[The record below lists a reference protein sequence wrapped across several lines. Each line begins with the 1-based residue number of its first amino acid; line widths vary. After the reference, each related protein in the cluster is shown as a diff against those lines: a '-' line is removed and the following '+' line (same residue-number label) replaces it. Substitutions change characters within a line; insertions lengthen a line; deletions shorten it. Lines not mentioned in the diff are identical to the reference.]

1 MSPLKATRNSDTVTL
16 LIRDDSNVGAA
27 LIHSA
32 FRDIA
37 SLTRWGADKMESRIF
52 DIWPWHCL
60 LQKPDHTSVLALECC
75 TLNIRKPQRITISNS
90 KLLDQI
96 SNIQSS
102 YANTDNSGHET
113 DEGSFWYLGFIWF
126 AWQIQWV
133 TIVGN
138 VCIYREMRLGIK
150 IPELSEALFRKSVLD
165 CKSRGDLCPC
175 SLIGSYPWPLDC
187 NFLWKGLNFGPT
199 WNWWKDAFAIRIIWK

>member
-1 MSPLKATRNSDTVTL
+1 MSGRLWFIQLSETSPSDRMRGWQDG
-16 LIRDDSNVGAA
+16 IS
-27 LIHSA
+27 
-32 FRDIA
+32 
-37 SLTRWGADKMESRIF
+37 
-52 DIWPWHCL
+52 DIWH
-60 LQKPDHTSVLALECC
+60 LAL
-75 TLNIRKPQRITISNS
+75 TLSVTKTWSYLGTCSGMLYFKYTQTPEDYNFKFKIVRSDIKY
-90 KLLDQI
+90 
-96 SNIQSS
+96 IQSS

-126 AWQIQWV
+126 VWQIQWV